1 MKLSAVQADAMQELG
16 NIGAA
21 HAATTLSQMI
31 GSTVHMSVPAIKA
44 VDIAALGTYMG
55 EESAA
60 MVVFELQGDIQHGG
74 FVIFYITRESA
85 IRLTNTMLG
94 LTDDGDI
101 EPEDLGLTDM
111 NRPMNEMDESALLE
125 VGNIMVSAF
134 LDATAELLGF
144 VMLPSP
150 PSMTID
156 MAHAAM
162 SSLIAGLGEEIDE
175 VLLFST
181 ELTCEEHK
189 IDSDIIMM
197 PETKTLARIVELLE
211 NMMKPA

>member
-1 MKLSAVQADAMQELG
+1 MKLSAVQADAIQELG

-21 HAATTLSQMI
+21 HAATTLSQML
-31 GSTVHMSVPAIKA
+31 GSTIEMSVPAIRV
-44 VDIAALGTYMG
+44 VDLSQLGQYMG

-60 MVVFELQGDIQHGG
+60 MVAFELQGDIPHGG
-74 FVIFYITRESA
+74 YILFYITRESA
-85 IRLTNTMLG
+85 VRMTNTILG
-94 LTDDGDI
+94 LTEI
-101 EPEDLGLTDM
+101 
-111 NRPMNEMDESALLE
+111 NRPLSEMDKSALLE

-150 PSMTID
+150 PSLTID

-162 SSLIAGLGEEIDE
+162 QSLIAQMQEETNE

-181 ELTCEEHK
+181 ELVCEEYK
-189 IDSDIIMM
+189 VDSDIIMM
-197 PETKTLARIVELLE
+197 PERSTLMRMIELLE
-211 NMMKPA
+211 NMMKPG

>member
-1 MKLSAVQADAMQELG
+1 MKLSTIQSDAIQELG

-21 HAATTLSQMI
+21 HAATTLSQMLGRTI
-31 GSTVHMSVPAIKA
+31 EMSVPAVTV
-44 VDIAALGTYMG
+44 VDLSHLADYMG

-60 MVVFELQGDIQHGG
+60 MVAFELQGDIPHGG
-74 FVIFYITRESA
+74 YILFYITRESA
-85 IRLTNTMLG
+85 IRMTNTILG
-94 LTDDGDI
+94 LT
-101 EPEDLGLTDM
+101 ET
-111 NRPMNEMDESALLE
+111 NRPLSEMDESALLE

-150 PSMTID
+150 PALTID

-162 SSLIAGLGEEIDE
+162 QSLIAQMQEETNE

-181 ELTCEEHK
+181 ELTCEEYK
-189 IDSDIIMM
+189 VDSDIIMM
-197 PETKTLARIVELLE
+197 PERSTLNKIIELLE
-211 NMMKPA
+211 NLMKPA

>member
-1 MKLSAVQADAMQELG
+1 MKLSAVQADAIQELG

-21 HAATTLSQMI
+21 HAATTLSQML
-31 GSTVHMSVPAIKA
+31 GSTVQMSVPAIKA
-44 VDIAALGTYMG
+44 VDISELGTYMG
-55 EESAA
+55 EEAAA
-60 MVVFELQGDIQHGG
+60 MVAFELQGEIPHGG
-74 FVIFYITRESA
+74 FVIFYITKESA

-94 LTDDGDI
+94 LTD
-101 EPEDLGLTDM
+101 M
-111 NRPMNEMDESALLE
+111 NRTMNEMDESAIIE

-150 PSMTID
+150 PSLTID

-162 SSLIAGLGEEIDE
+162 SSLIAGMGEEVDE

-181 ELTCEEHK
+181 ELTCDEHK

-197 PETKTLARIVELLE
+197 PENSTLARIVELLE
-211 NMMKPA
+211 NMMKAP

>member
-1 MKLSAVQADAMQELG
+1 MKLSSVQADAIQELG

-21 HAATTLSQMI
+21 HAATTLSQML
-31 GSTVHMSVPAIKA
+31 GSTIEMSVPAIKV
-44 VDIAALGTYMG
+44 VDLAQLGNYMG

-60 MVVFELQGDIQHGG
+60 MVAFELQGDIPHGG
-74 FVIFYITRESA
+74 YILFYITRESA
-85 IRLTNTMLG
+85 IRMTNTMLG
-94 LTDDGDI
+94 MT
-101 EPEDLGLTDM
+101 ETS
-111 NRPMNEMDESALLE
+111 RPLNEMDQSALLE

-144 VMLPSP
+144 IMLPSP
-150 PSMTID
+150 PALTID

-162 SSLIAGLGEEIDE
+162 QSLIAQMQEETDE

-181 ELTCEEHK
+181 ELVCEEHK

-197 PETKTLARIVELLE
+197 PERSTLLRIIELLE
-211 NMMKPA
+211 NMMKSS

>member
-1 MKLSAVQADAMQELG
+1 MKLSAVQADAIQELG

-21 HAATTLSQMI
+21 HAATTLSQML
-31 GSTVHMSVPAIKA
+31 GSTIEMSVPAIRV
-44 VDIAALGTYMG
+44 VDLSQLGKYMG

-60 MVVFELQGDIQHGG
+60 MVAFELQGDIPHGG
-74 FVIFYITRESA
+74 YILFYITRESA
-85 IRLTNTMLG
+85 IRMTNTMLG
-94 LTDDGDI
+94 QT
-101 EPEDLGLTDM
+101 ET
-111 NRPMNEMDESALLE
+111 NRPLSEMDESALLE

-150 PSMTID
+150 PSLTID

-162 SSLIAGLGEEIDE
+162 QSLIAQMQEETDE

-181 ELTCEEHK
+181 ELVCEEYK
-189 IDSDIIMM
+189 VDSDIIMM
-197 PETKTLARIVELLE
+197 PERSTLLRIIELLE
-211 NMMKPA
+211 NMMKPG

>member
-1 MKLSAVQADAMQELG
+1 MKLSAIQSDAIQELG

-21 HAATTLSQMI
+21 HAATTLSQML
-31 GSTVHMSVPAIKA
+31 GSTIEMSVPAVTV
-44 VDIAALGTYMG
+44 VDLSHLADYMG

-60 MVVFELQGDIQHGG
+60 MVAFELQGDIAHGG
-74 FVIFYITRESA
+74 YILFYITRESA
-85 IRLTNTMLG
+85 IRMTNTMLG
-94 LTDDGDI
+94 LTG
-101 EPEDLGLTDM
+101 T
-111 NRPMNEMDESALLE
+111 NRPLSEMDESALLE

-150 PSMTID
+150 PSLTID

-162 SSLIAGLGEEIDE
+162 QSLIAQMQEETNE

-181 ELTCEEHK
+181 ELTCEEYK
-189 IDSDIIMM
+189 VDSDIIMM
-197 PETKTLARIVELLE
+197 PERSTLNKIIELLE
-211 NMMKPA
+211 NLMKTD

>member
-1 MKLSAVQADAMQELG
+1 MKLSEVQEDAMQELG

-31 GSTVHMSVPAIKA
+31 GSSVSMSVPGIKA
-44 VDIAALGTYMG
+44 VDIAELGKYMG

-60 MVVFELQGDIQHGG
+60 MVAFELQGEIQHGG

-94 LTDDGDI
+94 LTDMD
-101 EPEDLGLTDM
+101 
-111 NRPMNEMDESALLE
+111 RPLNEMDESALLE

-150 PSMTID
+150 PAMSID
-156 MAHAAM
+156 MAHATM
-162 SSLIAGLGEEIDE
+162 SSLIASMGEEINE

-181 ELTCEEHK
+181 ELTCEEHR

-197 PETKTLARIVELLE
+197 PEPKTLAHIIELLE
-211 NMMKPA
+211 KMMNPA

>member
-1 MKLSAVQADAMQELG
+1 MKLSTVQADAIQELG

-21 HAATTLSQMI
+21 HAATTLSQML

-44 VDIAALGTYMG
+44 IDIAELGNYMG

-60 MVVFELQGDIQHGG
+60 MVAFELQGEIQHGG
-74 FVIFYITRESA
+74 YIIFYISKESA

-94 LTDDGDI
+94 M
-101 EPEDLGLTDM
+101 TDM
-111 NRPMNEMDESALLE
+111 DRTMNEMDESALIE

-144 VMLPSP
+144 IMLPSP
-150 PSMTID
+150 PALSLD

-162 SSLIAGLGEEIDE
+162 ATLIAQMGEDIDE

-181 ELTCEEHK
+181 ELVCEEHK
-189 IDSDIIMM
+189 IDSDIIMF
-197 PETKTLARIVELLE
+197 PETATLTRIVELME
-211 NMMKPA
+211 NMMKGI

>member
-1 MKLSAVQADAMQELG
+1 MKLSAIQADAIQELG

-21 HAATTLSQMI
+21 HAATTLSQML
-31 GSTVHMSVPAIKA
+31 GSTIEMSVPAVTV
-44 VDIAALGTYMG
+44 VDLSHLADYMG

-60 MVVFELQGDIQHGG
+60 MVAFELQGDIAHGG
-74 FVIFYITRESA
+74 YILFYITRESA
-85 IRLTNTMLG
+85 IRMTNTMLG
-94 LTDDGDI
+94 LT
-101 EPEDLGLTDM
+101 ET
-111 NRPMNEMDESALLE
+111 NRPLSEMDESALLE

-150 PSMTID
+150 PALTID

-162 SSLIAGLGEEIDE
+162 QSLIAQMQEETNE

-181 ELTCEEHK
+181 ELICEEYK
-189 IDSDIIMM
+189 VDSDIIMM
-197 PETKTLARIVELLE
+197 PERSTLNRIIDLLE
-211 NMMKPA
+211 NMMKTG

>member
-1 MKLSAVQADAMQELG
+1 MKLSTVQADAMQELG

-21 HAATTLSQMI
+21 HAATTLSQML
-31 GSTVHMSVPAIKA
+31 GSTVQMSVPGIKA
-44 VDIAALGTYMG
+44 VDIAELGNYMG

-60 MVVFELQGDIQHGG
+60 MVAFELQGEIQHGG
-74 FVIFYITRESA
+74 YIIFYITRESA

-94 LTDDGDI
+94 LTD
-101 EPEDLGLTDM
+101 M
-111 NRPMNEMDESALLE
+111 NRPMNEMDESALIE

-150 PSMTID
+150 PAMTID
-156 MAHAAM
+156 MVHAAM
-162 SSLIAGLGEEIDE
+162 SSLIAGMGDEIDE

-197 PETKTLARIVELLE
+197 PENKTLVQIVGLLE

>member
-1 MKLSAVQADAMQELG
+1 MKLSEVQADAIQELG

-21 HAATTLSQMI
+21 HAATTLSVML
-31 GSTVHMSVPAIKA
+31 GSTIEMSVPAIRV
-44 VDIAALGTYMG
+44 VDLARLGEYMG

-60 MVVFELQGDIQHGG
+60 MVAFELQGDIPHGG
-74 FVIFYITRESA
+74 YILFYITRGSA
-85 IRLTNTMLG
+85 VRLTNTMLG
-94 LTDDGDI
+94 MT
-101 EPEDLGLTDM
+101 EM
-111 NRPMNEMDESALLE
+111 NRPFTEMDESALLE

-134 LDATAELLGF
+134 LDATAELLGM

-150 PSMTID
+150 PALTID

-162 SSLIAGLGEEIDE
+162 QSLIAQMQEETNE

-181 ELTCEEHK
+181 ELVCEEHR

-197 PETKTLARIVELLE
+197 PETSTLVKIVGLLE
-211 NMMKPA
+211 NMMKG

>member
-1 MKLSAVQADAMQELG
+1 MKLSAVQADAIQELG

-21 HAATTLSQMI
+21 HAATTLSQML
-31 GSTVHMSVPAIKA
+31 GSTIEMSVPAIRV
-44 VDIAALGTYMG
+44 VDLSQLGQYMG

-60 MVVFELQGDIQHGG
+60 MVAFELQGDIPHGG
-74 FVIFYITRESA
+74 YILFYITRESA
-85 IRLTNTMLG
+85 VRMTNTMLG
-94 LTDDGDI
+94 QTEID
-101 EPEDLGLTDM
+101 
-111 NRPMNEMDESALLE
+111 RPLSEMDESALLE

-150 PSMTID
+150 PSLTID

-162 SSLIAGLGEEIDE
+162 QSLIAQMQEETNE

-181 ELTCEEHK
+181 ELVCEEYK
-189 IDSDIIMM
+189 VDSDIIMM
-197 PETKTLARIVELLE
+197 PERSTLMRMIELLE
-211 NMMKPA
+211 NMMKPVT

>member
-1 MKLSAVQADAMQELG
+1 MELSTIQSDAIQELG

-21 HAATTLSQMI
+21 HAATTLSQML
-31 GSTVHMSVPAIKA
+31 GSTIEMSVPAVTV
-44 VDIAALGTYMG
+44 VDLSNLAEYMG

-60 MVVFELQGDIQHGG
+60 MVAFELQGDIPHGG
-74 FVIFYITRESA
+74 YILFYITRESA
-85 IRLTNTMLG
+85 IRMTNTMLG
-94 LTDDGDI
+94 LT
-101 EPEDLGLTDM
+101 ET
-111 NRPMNEMDESALLE
+111 NRPLSEMDESALLE

-150 PSMTID
+150 PALTID

-162 SSLIAGLGEEIDE
+162 QSLIAQMQEETNE

-181 ELTCEEHK
+181 ELTCEEYK
-189 IDSDIIMM
+189 VDSDIIMM
-197 PETKTLARIVELLE
+197 PERSTLNKIIELLE
-211 NMMKPA
+211 NLMKSG

>member
-1 MKLSAVQADAMQELG
+1 MKLSTVQADAIQELG

-21 HAATTLSQMI
+21 HAATTLSQML
-31 GSTVHMSVPAIKA
+31 GSTVEMSVPAIKA
-44 VDIAALGTYMG
+44 IELSQLGDYMG
-55 EESAA
+55 EEPAA
-60 MVVFELQGDIQHGG
+60 LVAFELQGEIQHGG
-74 FVIFYITRESA
+74 YVVFYISRESA

-94 LTDDGDI
+94 LTD
-101 EPEDLGLTDM
+101 M
-111 NRPMNEMDESALLE
+111 NRPLNEMDESALLE

-150 PSMTID
+150 PALTID

-162 SSLIAGLGEEIDE
+162 SSLIAQMGEEIDE

-181 ELTCEEHK
+181 ELMCEEHK

-197 PETKTLARIVELLE
+197 PETSTLARIVELME
-211 NMMKPA
+211 NMMKGV

>member
-1 MKLSAVQADAMQELG
+1 MKLSAVQADAIQELG

-21 HAATTLSQMI
+21 HAATTLSQMV
-31 GSTVHMSVPAIKA
+31 GSTVQMSVPGIKA
-44 VDIAALGTYMG
+44 IDISELGNFMG

-60 MVVFELQGDIQHGG
+60 LVVFELQGDIPHGG

-85 IRLTNTMLG
+85 IRLTNTM
-94 LTDDGDI
+94 
-101 EPEDLGLTDM
+101 LGLTDM

-150 PSMTID
+150 PAMTID

>member
-1 MKLSAVQADAMQELG
+1 MKLSAVQADAIQELG

-21 HAATTLSQMI
+21 HAATTLSQMV
-31 GSTVHMSVPAIKA
+31 GSTVQMSVPGIKA
-44 VDIAALGTYMG
+44 IDIAQLGNYMG

-60 MVVFELQGDIQHGG
+60 MVVFELQGEIQHGG

-94 LTDDGDI
+94 LTD
-101 EPEDLGLTDM
+101 M
-111 NRPMNEMDESALLE
+111 NRAMNEMDESALLE

-150 PSMTID
+150 PAMTID

-162 SSLIAGLGEEIDE
+162 STLIAGLGEEIDE

-197 PETKTLARIVELLE
+197 PESKTLAHIVALLE

>member
-1 MKLSAVQADAMQELG
+1 
-16 NIGAA
+16 
-21 HAATTLSQMI
+21 
-31 GSTVHMSVPAIKA
+31 
-44 VDIAALGTYMG
+44 MG

-60 MVVFELQGDIQHGG
+60 MVAFELQGEIPHGG
-74 FVIFYITRESA
+74 YVLFYITRESA
-85 IRLTNTMLG
+85 IRMTNTMLG
-94 LTDDGDI
+94 MT
-101 EPEDLGLTDM
+101 ET
-111 NRPMNEMDESALLE
+111 NRPMSEMDQSALLE

-150 PSMTID
+150 PALTID

-162 SSLIAGLGEEIDE
+162 QSLIAQMQEETNE

-181 ELTCEEHK
+181 ELTCEEYK

-197 PETKTLARIVELLE
+197 PERSTLERIIALLE
-211 NMMKPA
+211 NMMKTS

>member
-31 GSTVHMSVPAIKA
+31 GSTVQMSVPGIKA
-44 VDIAALGTYMG
+44 VDISELGNYMG

-60 MVVFELQGDIQHGG
+60 IVAFELQGEIQHGG
-74 FVIFYITRESA
+74 YVIFYITRESA

-94 LTDDGDI
+94 LTD
-101 EPEDLGLTDM
+101 M
-111 NRPMNEMDESALLE
+111 NRPLNEMDESALLE

-150 PSMTID
+150 PAMSID
-156 MAHAAM
+156 MAHATM
-162 SSLIAGLGEEIDE
+162 STLVASMGTDVDE
-175 VLLFST
+175 VLLWST
-181 ELTCEEHK
+181 ELTCDEHK

-197 PETKTLARIVELLE
+197 PEAKTLDHIVGLLE
-211 NMMKPA
+211 KMMNPG

>member
-1 MKLSAVQADAMQELG
+1 MKLSAVQADAIQELG

-21 HAATTLSQMI
+21 HAATTLSQML
-31 GSTVHMSVPAIKA
+31 GSTIEMSVPAIKV
-44 VDIAALGTYMG
+44 VDLSQLGQYMG

-60 MVVFELQGDIQHGG
+60 MVAFDLQGDIPHGG
-74 FVIFYITRESA
+74 YILFYITRESA
-85 IRLTNTMLG
+85 VRMTNTMLG
-94 LTDDGDI
+94 QTEI
-101 EPEDLGLTDM
+101 
-111 NRPMNEMDESALLE
+111 NRPLSEMDESALLE

-150 PSMTID
+150 PSLTID

-162 SSLIAGLGEEIDE
+162 QSLIAQMQEETNE

-181 ELTCEEHK
+181 ELVCEEYK
-189 IDSDIIMM
+189 VDSDIIMM
-197 PETKTLARIVELLE
+197 PERSTLMRMIELLE
-211 NMMKPA
+211 NMMKPVN

>member
-1 MKLSAVQADAMQELG
+1 MKLSAVQADAIQELG

-21 HAATTLSQMI
+21 HAATTLSQML
-31 GSTVHMSVPAIKA
+31 GSTIEMSVPAIR
-44 VDIAALGTYMG
+44 VVELSQLGQNMG

-60 MVVFELQGDIQHGG
+60 MVAFELQGDIPHGG
-74 FVIFYITRESA
+74 YILFYITRESA
-85 IRLTNTMLG
+85 VRMTNTMLG
-94 LTDDGDI
+94 QT
-101 EPEDLGLTDM
+101 ET
-111 NRPMNEMDESALLE
+111 NRPLSEMDESALLE

-150 PSMTID
+150 PALTID

-162 SSLIAGLGEEIDE
+162 QSLIAQMQEETDE

-181 ELTCEEHK
+181 ELVCEEYK
-189 IDSDIIMM
+189 VDSDIIMM
-197 PETKTLARIVELLE
+197 PERSTLLRIIELLE
-211 NMMKPA
+211 NMMKPVS

>member
-1 MKLSAVQADAMQELG
+1 MKLSTIQSDAIQELG

-21 HAATTLSQMI
+21 HAATTLSQML
-31 GSTVHMSVPAIKA
+31 GSTIEMSVPAVTV
-44 VDIAALGTYMG
+44 VDLSHLADYMG

-60 MVVFELQGDIQHGG
+60 MVAFELQGDIPHGG
-74 FVIFYITRESA
+74 YILFYITRESA
-85 IRLTNTMLG
+85 IRMTNTMLG
-94 LTDDGDI
+94 LT
-101 EPEDLGLTDM
+101 ET
-111 NRPMNEMDESALLE
+111 NRPLSEMDESALLE

-150 PSMTID
+150 PALTID

-162 SSLIAGLGEEIDE
+162 QSLIAQMQEETNE

-181 ELTCEEHK
+181 ELTCEEYK
-189 IDSDIIMM
+189 VDSDIIMM
-197 PETKTLARIVELLE
+197 PERSTLNKIIELLE
-211 NMMKPA
+211 NLMKPD

>member
-1 MKLSAVQADAMQELG
+1 MKLSTIQSDAIQELG

-21 HAATTLSQMI
+21 HAATTLSQML
-31 GSTVHMSVPAIKA
+31 GSTIEMSVPAVNV
-44 VDIAALGTYMG
+44 VDLSHLADYMG

-60 MVVFELQGDIQHGG
+60 MVAFELQGDIAHGG
-74 FVIFYITRESA
+74 YILFYITRESA
-85 IRLTNTMLG
+85 IRMTNTMLG
-94 LTDDGDI
+94 LT
-101 EPEDLGLTDM
+101 ET
-111 NRPMNEMDESALLE
+111 NRPLSEMDESALLE

-150 PSMTID
+150 PALTID

-162 SSLIAGLGEEIDE
+162 QSLIAQMQEETNE

-181 ELTCEEHK
+181 ELTCEEYK
-189 IDSDIIMM
+189 VDSDIIMM
-197 PETKTLARIVELLE
+197 PERSTLNKIIELLE
-211 NMMKPA
+211 NLMKPA

>member
-1 MKLSAVQADAMQELG
+1 MKLSAVQADAIQELG

-21 HAATTLSQMI
+21 HAATTLSQML
-31 GSTVHMSVPAIKA
+31 GSTIEMSVPAIKV
-44 VDIAALGTYMG
+44 VDLSQLGQYMG

-60 MVVFELQGDIQHGG
+60 MVAFELQGDIPHGG
-74 FVIFYITRESA
+74 YILFYITRESA
-85 IRLTNTMLG
+85 VRMTNTMLG
-94 LTDDGDI
+94 QTEI
-101 EPEDLGLTDM
+101 
-111 NRPMNEMDESALLE
+111 NRPLSEMDESALLE

-150 PSMTID
+150 PALTID

-162 SSLIAGLGEEIDE
+162 ESLIAQMQEETNE

-181 ELTCEEHK
+181 ELVCEEYK
-189 IDSDIIMM
+189 VDSDIIMM
-197 PETKTLARIVELLE
+197 PERSTLMRIIELLE
-211 NMMKPA
+211 NMMKTS

>member
-1 MKLSAVQADAMQELG
+1 MKLSAVQTDAMQELG

-21 HAATTLSQMI
+21 HAATTLSQMV
-31 GSTVHMSVPAIKA
+31 GSTVQMSVPGIKA
-44 VDIAALGTYMG
+44 VDIADLGKYMG

-60 MVVFELQGDIQHGG
+60 MVVFELQGEIQHGG

-94 LTDDGDI
+94 LT
-101 EPEDLGLTDM
+101 EM

-150 PSMTID
+150 PAMTID
-156 MAHAAM
+156 MVHAAM
-162 SSLIAGLGEEIDE
+162 SSLIAGMGDDTDE

-197 PETKTLARIVELLE
+197 PEAKTLAHIIELLE

>member
-44 VDIAALGTYMG
+44 VDIAELGTYMG

-74 FVIFYITRESA
+74 FIIFYITRESA

-94 LTDDGDI
+94 LTD
-101 EPEDLGLTDM
+101 M
-111 NRPMNEMDESALLE
+111 NRTMNEMDESALLE

-181 ELTCEEHK
+181 ELTCAEHK

-197 PETKTLARIVELLE
+197 PETKTLIRMVELLE

>member
-1 MKLSAVQADAMQELG
+1 MKLSTIQSDAIQELG

-21 HAATTLSQMI
+21 HAATTLSQML
-31 GSTVHMSVPAIKA
+31 GSTIEMSVPAVTV
-44 VDIAALGTYMG
+44 VDLSHLADYMG

-60 MVVFELQGDIQHGG
+60 MVAFELQGDIPHGG
-74 FVIFYITRESA
+74 YILFYITRESA
-85 IRLTNTMLG
+85 IRMTNTMLG
-94 LTDDGDI
+94 MT
-101 EPEDLGLTDM
+101 ET
-111 NRPMNEMDESALLE
+111 NRPLSEMDESALLE

-150 PSMTID
+150 PALTID

-162 SSLIAGLGEEIDE
+162 QSLIAQMQEETNE

-181 ELTCEEHK
+181 ELTCEEYK
-189 IDSDIIMM
+189 VDSDIIMM
-197 PETKTLARIVELLE
+197 PERSTLNKIIELLE
-211 NMMKPA
+211 NLMKSG

>member
-1 MKLSAVQADAMQELG
+1 MKLSSVQADAIQELG

-21 HAATTLSQMI
+21 HAATTLSQML
-31 GSTVHMSVPAIKA
+31 GSTIEMSVPAIKI
-44 VDIAALGTYMG
+44 VDLAQLGNYMG

-60 MVVFELQGDIQHGG
+60 MVAFELQGDIPHGG
-74 FVIFYITRESA
+74 YILFYITRESA
-85 IRLTNTMLG
+85 VRMTNTMLG
-94 LTDDGDI
+94 MT
-101 EPEDLGLTDM
+101 ETS
-111 NRPMNEMDESALLE
+111 RPLNEMDQSALLE

-144 VMLPSP
+144 IMLPSP
-150 PSMTID
+150 PALTID

-162 SSLIAGLGEEIDE
+162 QSLIAQMQEETDE

-181 ELTCEEHK
+181 ELVCEEHK

-197 PETKTLARIVELLE
+197 PERSTLLRIIELLE
-211 NMMKPA
+211 NMMKSS